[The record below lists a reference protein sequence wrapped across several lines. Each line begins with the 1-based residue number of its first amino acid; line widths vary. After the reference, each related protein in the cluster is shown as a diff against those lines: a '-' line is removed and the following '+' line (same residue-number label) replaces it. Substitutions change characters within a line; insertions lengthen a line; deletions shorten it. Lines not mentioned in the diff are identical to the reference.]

1 MGAPRGPGM
10 SFSAPPLR
18 VAVLGSGPAGL
29 AAAKSC
35 LEAGLEPVVF
45 EQAEALGGLWR
56 FRPDSS
62 PGRPSVMRS
71 TVINSSKELT
81 AFSDFPPPAH
91 FANYMH
97 HSVLLE
103 YLQMYA
109 RHFRVAEAIRFGHQV
124 VRITPARDHQQSGRW
139 DVTVKHLATGSVTC
153 SPFDA
158 VMVCTGHHA
167 FPARPASLRGLQRF
181 GGTVLHS
188 HAVKDCLR
196 FRDRRLLVLGAGN
209 SAMDVATEA
218 SLFAR
223 KVYLSTRRGT
233 WVLHR
238 VAPNGLPMDTLI
250 QRRYFQHLP
259 LWLLNRMAE
268 RECQKLLNHE
278 LFGLKPR
285 HRLFQQHPTIN
296 DALAN
301 RVLSGTLVIKG
312 DVDEFT
318 ETGVRFG
325 GDAEDTKVDDVVLA
339 TGYDIR
345 FPFLDESLLRIEGNR
360 LPLFRYVFPAHL
372 EHPETLSFL
381 GYIQPLGAI
390 NPIAEMQA
398 RWVVQVLLGNVRLP
412 SKEEMISDMERT
424 ETSQRSRYVS
434 SPRHTIQVDYMPY
447 TRDLARRIG
456 ADPSL
461 VTALLRRPALFWAL
475 LAGPQVPYMFRLQ
488 GPHSW
493 QGAAEAV
500 ISTQRRIEAPIRT
513 RRHSAVGD
521 VGGGVSSPRPLNKL
535 LGADRIVAHALEMAI
550 VIVSVCVVV
559 VPLLV
564 NYLFG

>member
-1 MGAPRGPGM
+1 M
-10 SFSAPPLR
+10 SSTSPLR
-18 VAVLGSGPAGL
+18 VAVLGAGPSGL

-45 EQAEALGGLWR
+45 DQADGLGGLWR
-56 FRPDSS
+56 FRQDSA
-62 PGRPSVMRS
+62 PGQPSVMRT

-91 FANYMH
+91 FPNYMH

-109 RHFRVAEAIRFGHQV
+109 QHFRLTDKILFGRQV
-124 VRITPARDHQQSGRW
+124 VRLTPAHDYEHSGRW
-139 DVTVKHLATGSVTC
+139 EVAVKELRSGSVSC
-153 SPFDA
+153 SSFDA

-167 FPARPASLRGLQRF
+167 FPARPASLRGLSRF
-181 GGTVLHS
+181 GGPVLHS
-188 HAVKDCLR
+188 HAVKDCVR

-209 SAMDVATEA
+209 SAMDIATEA
-218 SLFAR
+218 SLFAK
-223 KVYLSTRRGT
+223 KVYLSTRRGS

-250 QRRYFQHLP
+250 QRRYYQHLP
-259 LWLLNRMAE
+259 LWLLNTMAE
-268 RECQKLLNHE
+268 RECQRLLNHE
-278 LFGLKPR
+278 LLGLKPR

-301 RVLSGTLVIKG
+301 RLLSGTLVLKG
-312 DVDEFT
+312 DVHEFT
-318 ETGVRFG
+318 ETGVRFR
-325 GDAEDTKVDDVVLA
+325 GDPEDTKVDDLVLA
-339 TGYDIR
+339 TGYHIR
-345 FPFLDESLLRIEGNR
+345 FPFLDDSVLRIDGNR
-360 LPLFRYVFPAHL
+360 LPLFKYVFPAHL
-372 EHPETLSFL
+372 AHPATLSFV

-398 RWVVQVLLGNVRLP
+398 RWVVQVLLGNVPLP
-412 SKEEMISDMERT
+412 SKEEMVADIERT
-424 ETSQRSRYVS
+424 ESAQRTRYVS

-461 VTALLRRPALFWAL
+461 TRALLQWRPLLFWAL
-475 LAGPQVPYMFRLQ
+475 LSGPQVPYMFRLQ

-493 QGAAEAV
+493 HGAEQAV
-500 ISTQRRIEAPIRT
+500 LGTRRRIVTPLRT
-513 RRHSAVGD
+513 RREMGDAPSALAAD
-521 VGGGVSSPRPLNKL
+521 KL
-535 LGADRIVAHALEMAI
+535 LLAPALELA
-550 VIVSVCVVV
+550 VVVATVCVLL
-559 VPLLV
+559 VPLLAD
-564 NYLFG
+564 YLFA

>member
-1 MGAPRGPGM
+1 M
-10 SFSAPPLR
+10 SSSAPPAARCRAR
-18 VAVLGSGPAGL
+18 VRTVGPRCGQVVPRGRPRARR
-29 AAAKSC
+29 
-35 LEAGLEPVVF
+35 VF

-56 FRPDSS
+56 FRDDSS
-62 PGRPSVMRS
+62 PGQPSVMRS

-91 FANYMH
+91 FPNYMH

-109 RHFRVAEAIRFGHQV
+109 RHFRVSETIRFKHQV
-124 VRITPARDHQQSGRW
+124 LRLAPAHDHQHSGRW
-139 DVTVKHLATGSVTC
+139 DVTVKDLSTDSVTC
-153 SPFDA
+153 STFDA
-158 VMVCTGHHA
+158 VMSRTAC
-167 FPARPASLRGLQRF
+167 ASGIA
-181 GGTVLHS
+181 GCS
-188 HAVKDCLR
+188 CW
-196 FRDRRLLVLGAGN
+196 GAGN

-223 KVYLSTRRGT
+223 KVYLSTRRGS

-259 LWLLNRMAE
+259 LWVLNHMAE
-268 RECQKLLNHE
+268 RECQRLLNHD
-278 LFGLKPR
+278 LLGLKPR

-318 ETGVRFG
+318 ETGVRFR

-345 FPFLDESLLRIEGNR
+345 FPFLDESLLRVDSNR
-360 LPLFRYVFPAHL
+360 LPLFKYVFPAHM

-398 RWVVQVLLGNVRLP
+398 RWVVQVLLGNVQLP
-412 SKEEMISDMERT
+412 SKEEMLFRC
-424 ETSQRSRYVS
+424 RAHGY
-434 SPRHTIQVDYMPY
+434 
-447 TRDLARRIG
+447 G
-456 ADPSL
+456 AAIPLCVQS
-461 VTALLRRPALFWAL
+461 TAHHSGGLH
-475 LAGPQVPYMFRLQ
+475 AGPKCPTCSVCRGRTCGMARPD
-488 GPHSW
+488 
-493 QGAAEAV
+493 AV
-500 ISTQRRIEAPIRT
+500 IGTQQRIEAPIRT
-513 RRHSAVGD
+513 RHDSAVVD
-521 VGGGVSSPRPLNKL
+521 DSISVSSARQLNKL
-535 LGADRIVAHALEMAI
+535 LGTDKIVSHALEMAI
-550 VIVSVCVVV
+550 VILSVCVVV

-564 NYLFG
+564 NYLFS

>member
-1 MGAPRGPGM
+1 MAEPTGRPSKVSATSLPFLAGVFAGGSGPKKTGKEAPEVHSTTRSCRPRR
-10 SFSAPPLR
+10 PPLR
-18 VAVLGSGPAGL
+18 VAVLGSGPSGL

-56 FRPDSS
+56 FRHDSS
-62 PGRPSVMRS
+62 PGQPSVMRS

-91 FANYMH
+91 FPNYMH

-109 RHFRVAEAIRFGHQV
+109 RHFRVSETIRFRHQV
-124 VRITPARDHQQSGRW
+124 LRLAPTQDHQHSGRW
-139 DVTVKHLATGSVTC
+139 DVTVKDLATGSVTC

-167 FPARPASLRGLQRF
+167 YPARPASVRGLQRF
-181 GGTVLHS
+181 DGTVLHS

-223 KVYLSTRRGT
+223 KVYLSTRRGS

-268 RECQKLLNHE
+268 RECQRLLNHD
-278 LFGLKPR
+278 LLGLKPR

-318 ETGVRFG
+318 ETGVRFR

-339 TGYDIR
+339 TGYDIK
-345 FPFLDESLLRIEGNR
+345 FPFLDDSLLRIDSNR
-360 LPLFRYVFPAHL
+360 LPLFKYVFPAHM

-398 RWVVQVLLGNVRLP
+398 RWVVQVLLGNVQLP
-412 SKEEMISDMERT
+412 SKASKPFPICR
-424 ETSQRSRYVS
+424 
-434 SPRHTIQVDYMPY
+434 PGI
-447 TRDLARRIG
+447 RDQA
-456 ADPSL
+456 
-461 VTALLRRPALFWAL
+461 
-475 LAGPQVPYMFRLQ
+475 
-488 GPHSW
+488 
-493 QGAAEAV
+493 
-500 ISTQRRIEAPIRT
+500 
-513 RRHSAVGD
+513 
-521 VGGGVSSPRPLNKL
+521 
-535 LGADRIVAHALEMAI
+535 
-550 VIVSVCVVV
+550 
-559 VPLLV
+559 
-564 NYLFG
+564 